1 MSPGSSPEARIVA
14 GPKGSW
20 LRFLFFSAVDG
31 TSSKSGDWN
40 SKRSEVSVINAV
52 GKQKRLKILNTREEA
67 QAEAR
72 RLDAELSELGLEQ
85 WCSRHEV
92 PFSFFKV

>member
-1 MSPGSSPEARIVA
+1 M
-14 GPKGSW
+14 
-20 LRFLFFSAVDG
+20 FFSAVDG
-31 TSSKSGDWN
+31 TSSKSSDWN
-40 SKRSEVSVINAV
+40 SKRSAVSVINSV
-52 GKQKRLKILNTREEA
+52 GKQRRLKILDTREEA
-67 QAEAR
+67 QAEAQ